1 MTRTISGAPLL
12 LILRCRGA
20 AYAGR
25 PTESLEAGRRKRK
38 ASGAHKE
45 VAGRGRA
52 DHRL

>member
-1 MTRTISGAPLL
+1 MNRTISGAPLL

-20 AYAGR
+20 ANAGR

-38 ASGAHKE
+38 PSGTHKE
-45 VAGRGRA
+45 GAGRDRA

>member
-12 LILRCRGA
+12 RLLRCGGA

-38 ASGAHKE
+38 PSGAHKE